1 MTLSVVGSNVS
12 VSTQSQAFWKDVSTL
27 TLVTEL
33 LHQQLYVIGRD
44 IESRHG
50 NLLMAYGA
58 KKTCAPD
65 GCAVSLYSFR
75 LAGGYRLALRGFG
88 VFIGLKRIGGL
99 FMHRY
104 HVEPRWMPTARFEP
118 IAWLPKQMPRMR
130 KVRMWQYGEAMELV
144 NQVFAF
150 FWNYENWVRDRYGK
164 HYRIGQ
170 LAAFQRLDNNVV
182 HWDTLKAWEVMC

>member
-1 MTLSVVGSNVS
+1 
-12 VSTQSQAFWKDVSTL
+12 
-27 TLVTEL
+27 
-33 LHQQLYVIGRD
+33 
-44 IESRHG
+44 
-50 NLLMAYGA
+50 MAYGA

-75 LAGGYRLALRGFG
+75 LAGGYRLALRGVG
-88 VFIGLKRIGGL
+88 VFIGLNRTGGL

-104 HVEPRWMPTARFEP
+104 HVEPRWTPTARFEP
-118 IAWLPKQMPRMR
+118 IAWLPKQMPRTG
-130 KVRMWQYGEAMELV
+130 KVRMWQYGDAMELV

-150 FWNYENWVRDRYGK
+150 FWNYETWVRDRCGN

-182 HWDTLKAWEVMC
+182 HWDSNTVWEVMW